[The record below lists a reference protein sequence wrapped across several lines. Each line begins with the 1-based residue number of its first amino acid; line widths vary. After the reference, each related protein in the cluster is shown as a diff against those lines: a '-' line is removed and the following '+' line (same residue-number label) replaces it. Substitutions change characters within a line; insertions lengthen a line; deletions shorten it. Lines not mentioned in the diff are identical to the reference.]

1 MQEKISIVIPTYN
14 EINNIPKLLDKI
26 QHVMEK
32 ITPNYEILI
41 VDDNSPDGTGKFVEK
56 ISETNKKIR
65 AIIRKKKTGLGD
77 AYKYGFQFVTGDI
90 IFSMDADLSHN
101 PDDFPKFLKGLKY
114 GDVVV
119 GSRYIKGGGHINCDK
134 RRIIIS
140 RVANILASFFFHLH
154 LTDCTSGFRV
164 YRRKVIE
171 TIMPYVNCQK
181 YTFLV
186 EMLENATR
194 FNFKISEVPI
204 YFRDRVEDESKFN
217 ISEVLEFLKVLLRK
231 ILLIDKA
238 KRKN

>member
-14 EINNIPKLLDKI
+14 EINNIPKLLIKI
-26 QHVMEK
+26 QHSMEK

-65 AIIRKKKTGLGD
+65 AIIRKEKTGLGD

-140 RVANILASFFFHLH
+140 KVANILASFFFHLH

-164 YRRKVIE
+164 YRKKVID

-238 KRKN
+238 KRKK